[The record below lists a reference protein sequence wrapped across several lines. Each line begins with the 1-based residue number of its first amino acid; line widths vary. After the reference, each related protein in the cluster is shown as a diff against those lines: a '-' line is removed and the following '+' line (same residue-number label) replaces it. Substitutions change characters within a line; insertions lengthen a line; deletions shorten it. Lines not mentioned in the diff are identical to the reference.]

1 VPTTSTYRLAAR
13 VRLRLLGSV
22 LTVLGGTVVLVGL
35 LVAVL
40 DLPSAVFTTALLLG
54 VALLLVSGLGLMR
67 ARPLVSLDEVGYR
80 VRYLRGAGEVAARWR
95 EVQDVVTTTVHGD
108 DCVVLRLR
116 DGRSTTV
123 PVAVLDAPREDFV
136 RDLGEHLHHGHGYRP
151 VP

>member
-1 VPTTSTYRLAAR
+1 M
-13 VRLRLLGSV
+13 
-22 LTVLGGTVVLVGL
+22 
-35 LVAVL
+35 
-40 DLPSAVFTTALLLG
+40 VFTAALLLG
-54 VALLLVSGLGLMR
+54 VALLLLSGLGLVR

-80 VRYLRGAGEVAARWR
+80 VRYLRGAGAVAARWR